1 MQFLFQFNTWPL
13 VTIWWP
19 SQSAVLRGWFF
30 SEHPVMFFFSR
41 AYTSWTFG
49 IGSIGKNIPPQ
60 AQPGNFNVWTGAVFH
75 QVKFELVA
83 STRLKHIRQFE
94 SFPQGS
100 VWRSQNIWNHHLDM
114 QSVMRVLEYLM
125 RQYLPLGSDESGNPR
140 LNSAL
145 NGKTHR
151 FVGIL

>member
-13 VTIWWP
+13 VTTWWP
-19 SQSAVLRGWFF
+19 SQSAVPRDDF
-30 SEHPVMFFFSR
+30 SVNILWCFPFPGHTKVERLESVPLQ
-41 AYTSWTFG
+41 
-49 IGSIGKNIPPQ
+49 KNIPPQ

-83 STRLKHIRQFE
+83 STRLKHISQFE
-94 SFPQGS
+94 SFPQGPGWTS
-100 VWRSQNIWNHHLDM
+100 KNIWNHH
-114 QSVMRVLEYLM
+114 MRVLEYLM
-125 RQYLPLGSDESGNPR
+125 RQYLLLDLMNQEIPEENW
-140 LNSAL
+140 AL